1 MRQKRIVTPPP
12 LLKFLEIISIYKYI
26 IDLPENFGRSTGLSA
41 TYNNSLS
48 YYNRSRECSKIWP
61 ANKTN
66 LCLSYWS
73 NWASIFRIWWWK
85 YCGKTARLLVHVALK
100 LQNQERRFV
109 EASDDNLAETVTNSF
124 QIAQLTTIIKVENID
139 ENVVANQ
146 KDHFQFL
153 SLLLTEAKSKS
164 EIVSYKMISLLI

>member
-1 MRQKRIVTPPP
+1 M
-12 LLKFLEIISIYKYI
+12 
-26 IDLPENFGRSTGLSA
+26 
-41 TYNNSLS
+41 
-48 YYNRSRECSKIWP
+48 
-61 ANKTN
+61 
-66 LCLSYWS
+66 
-73 NWASIFRIWWWK
+73 
-85 YCGKTARLLVHVALK
+85 ALK

-146 KDHFQFL
+146 KGHFQFL

-164 EIVSYKMISLLI
+164 EIVSLYIRAIITLFVGQY